1 MATVESG
8 INMLARARR
17 PTASLCIL
25 LLALNSAGCHQINQR
40 DAQTVLQSSASADT
54 LKKVVGVTLKDG
66 RDIRFDAKSR
76 ALVRGDTLQAQVEKQ
91 PVQIPVSDVQRLWV
105 DSVNSTKTSW
115 LVLGILVAA
124 FFALGALAASQMD
137 YGFPPN

>member
-1 MATVESG
+1 
-8 INMLARARR
+8 MLAPARR
-17 PTASLCIL
+17 LTASLCIAL
-25 LLALNSAGCHQINQR
+25 LSFNSVGCHQINQR
-40 DAQTVLQSSASADT
+40 EAQTVLQSSTSADT

-76 ALVRGDTLQAQVEKQ
+76 AFVRGDTLQAQVEKQ
-91 PVQIPVSDVQRLWV
+91 AVGIPVADVQRLWV

-124 FFALGALAASQMD
+124 FFAIGALAASEMS
-137 YGFPPN
+137 YAIP